1 MTSSAIQTRNRPSWL
16 RRLFGEQAEK
26 PRVPEGRRIYAVGDV
41 HGRRDLLEDL
51 IERLKGHAAGAATT
65 QNVLVMLGDY
75 VDRGRDSKGVIDT
88 LLGLDLPG
96 WQKVFLRGNHDQA
109 ILDFLNDAQFYRAWR
124 NFGAADTLLSYGV
137 MPPRF
142 ENDTTIAKARDEF
155 AEKLPPEHLNFIN
168 GLNYSH
174 TEGDYLFVHAGVRPG
189 IALDQQSPEDMLG
202 IRDDFLLSQRS
213 FGKVVVHGHT
223 PTDGPVKRHNRIGI
237 DTGAFV
243 SGRLTA
249 AILESD
255 TCTFV
260 ATGAIAAAVALA

>member
-1 MTSSAIQTRNRPSWL
+1 MGLSTDQISNRPSWL
-16 RRLFGEQAEK
+16 RRLFGEEAAK
-26 PRVPEGRRIYAVGDV
+26 PRVPDGRRVYAVGDV
-41 HGRRDLLEDL
+41 HGRRDLLDDL
-51 IERLKGHAAGAATT
+51 IEQIRSHAATAQSA

-75 VDRGRDSKGVIDT
+75 VDRGKDSKGVIDT
-88 LLGLDLPG
+88 LLGLELPG

-142 ENDTTIAKARDEF
+142 ENDAAIAKARDEF
-155 AEKLPPEHLNFIN
+155 AEKLPVGHLNLISS
-168 GLNYSH
+168 LNYLH
-174 TEGDYLFVHAGVRPG
+174 TEGDYLFVHAGIRPG
-189 IALDQQSPEDMLG
+189 IALDQQAPEDMLG

-223 PTDGPVKRHNRIGI
+223 PTDGPVKRRNRIGI
-237 DTGAFV
+237 DTGAFF

-249 AILESD
+249 AILEGDS
-255 TCTFV
+255 CVFV
-260 ATGAIAAAVALA
+260 GTGQAARMSA